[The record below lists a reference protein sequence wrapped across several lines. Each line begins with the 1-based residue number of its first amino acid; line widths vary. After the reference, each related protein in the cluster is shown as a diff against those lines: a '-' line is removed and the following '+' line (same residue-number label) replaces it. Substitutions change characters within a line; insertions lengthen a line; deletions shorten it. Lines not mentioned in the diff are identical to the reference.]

1 MKTFRESAE
10 SIIGEYLPIEK
21 LSEED
26 REGLLDE
33 LTKEAMNIVQEIVG

>member
-10 SIIGEYLPIEK
+10 KIIGEYLPIEK

-33 LTKEAMNIVQEIVG
+33 LTKEAMTILDELVN